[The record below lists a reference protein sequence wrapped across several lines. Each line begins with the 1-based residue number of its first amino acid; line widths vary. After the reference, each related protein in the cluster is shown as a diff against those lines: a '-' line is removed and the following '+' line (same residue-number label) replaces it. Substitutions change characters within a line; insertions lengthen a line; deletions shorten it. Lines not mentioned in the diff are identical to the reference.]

1 MSINVYDFYTKAQE
15 MNGRGQGNHPDD
27 ERLISW
33 IGGNLDQKDTAAV
46 KSHIDGCDKCFLR
59 ASVFTISMDDLGA
72 SDFEVTPDSLLA
84 RGMEVISVPTTSQA
98 TFEDIQKAAGV
109 IQLSV
114 SRITK
119 LVEQYIERGVNS
131 FFTRPTILA
140 LAGSTVIVLLVLS
153 IGLFHPGKDGRKG
166 LSLDNFQNGKPVLP
180 LKHQP
185 QVPSNASDINQSLK
199 TRYAQNRIQVELNG
213 DILIINHLF
222 GASCTVVLATLDGQ
236 ILHKRQLT
244 GGKLEL
250 TLDKYSLQDTTLV
263 RITSMGNIIFENL
276 MYGSILHTL
285 E

>member
-1 MSINVYDFYTKAQE
+1 MSINVYDVYIRARE
-15 MNGRGQGNHPDD
+15 LNSRGQDNHPDD

-33 IGGNLDQKDTAAV
+33 IGGNLDQKNTAAV

-59 ASVFTISMDDLGA
+59 ASVFTLSKDDLGA

-84 RGMEVISVPTTSQA
+84 RGMKVISVPTTSQA
-98 TFEDIQKAAGV
+98 TFENIQKAAGV

-119 LVEQYIERGVNS
+119 VVEHFFERGINS
-131 FFTRPTILA
+131 FFTRPSVLA

-153 IGLFHPGKDGRKG
+153 IGLFHHGKDGGRG
-166 LSLDNFQNGKPVLP
+166 FNLDSFQNGKPVLP

-185 QVPSNASDINQSLK
+185 QVPSNASDINQSLR

-213 DILIINHLF
+213 DTLIINHLL
-222 GASCTVVLATLDGQ
+222 GSSCTVVLATLDGQ

-244 GGKLEL
+244 GGELEL